1 VSEIARGHG
10 RRLPEWKN
18 SAVDLPWAASRSV
31 VIVMIVMG
39 GVPLS
44 VMQIVDVIAVRHGGH
59 VPTAVAVLVAVVVV
73 DQLTGGHRV
82 LRR

>member
-1 VSEIARGHG
+1 
-10 RRLPEWKN
+10 
-18 SAVDLPWAASRSV
+18 
-31 VIVMIVMG
+31 MIVMG

>member
-1 VSEIARGHG
+1 
-10 RRLPEWKN
+10 
-18 SAVDLPWAASRSV
+18 
-31 VIVMIVMG
+31 MIVMG

-44 VMQIVDVIAVRHGGH
+44 VMQVVDVIAVRHGGH
-59 VPTAVAVLVAVVVV
+59 VPTPFAVLVVV